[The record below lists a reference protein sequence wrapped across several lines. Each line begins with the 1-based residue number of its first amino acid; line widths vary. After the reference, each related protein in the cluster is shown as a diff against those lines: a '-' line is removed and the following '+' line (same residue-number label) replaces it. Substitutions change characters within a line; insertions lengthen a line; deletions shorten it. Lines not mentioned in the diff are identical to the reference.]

1 MKRLILKIQKLRNKY
16 GFNSVSDLHHNCK
29 PITFIDSDGCEN
41 IVVAF
46 GDDSVEV
53 ETTGDDGY
61 ECFDIDYIETSCDTL
76 EQILQAFDDTILE
89 NDKFESVQ
97 YYSNI

>member
-16 GFNSVSDLHHNCK
+16 GFNSVSDLHHNCN

-46 GDDSVEV
+46 GDEYIEI
-53 ETTGDDGY
+53 ETLNDN
-61 ECFDIDYIETSCDTL
+61 FDVTYIETNYDTL
-76 EQILQAFDDTILE
+76 EQILQAFEDTILE
-89 NDKFESVQ
+89 NDKYDSVQ